1 MIGTTQNKTGL
12 LEIANLQVSR
22 EENAINER
30 VIVKTDENNESS
42 LYTRIRRRKGVLRV
56 KIVKIRRRSRLEV
69 LKRRVKIR
77 HQLKSG
83 PT

>member
-1 MIGTTQNKTGL
+1 MIGTTQNKTGS
-12 LEIANLQVSR
+12 LEIANLQVR

-56 KIVKIRRRSRLEV
+56 KIVKIRRREV